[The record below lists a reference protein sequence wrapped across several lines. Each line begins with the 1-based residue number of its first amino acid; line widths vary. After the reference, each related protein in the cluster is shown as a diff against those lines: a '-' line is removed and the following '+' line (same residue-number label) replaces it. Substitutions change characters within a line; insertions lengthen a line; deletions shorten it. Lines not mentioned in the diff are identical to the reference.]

1 MLGEEPSRSFE
12 AERSALNSGLQRHIR
27 PLGRGSSLGGIAA
40 TVAIHVC
47 LVTLIY
53 FAHVKSRPSVE
64 VPREVLVTR
73 LVTLAKPP
81 DKFWLPRIVQPP
93 KPKAPPRVL
102 KVTENPNAAPTP
114 KEAPRPDDAELS
126 REVQHALQRAQL
138 LAQAEATQE
147 APLGSLT
154 GSAQG
159 TSTQD
164 VTGDEYATVIYT
176 AIRKN
181 WNIPSGLITDTEL
194 AGLAAE
200 VRLSILGDGTLAHSE
215 MRKSSGNQY
224 FDDSCLQAVR
234 TTHQV
239 PPPPANLRARFEH
252 GTLLEFSGKDMA
264 HQGAA

>member
-1 MLGEEPSRSFE
+1 MLGEEPSRRFE
-12 AERSALNSGLQRHIR
+12 AERNALNSGQQRRIR

-40 TVAIHVC
+40 TVTIHVC

-53 FAHVKSRPSVE
+53 FAQVRSRPPVE
-64 VPREVLVTR
+64 VPRDVLVTR
-73 LVTLAKPP
+73 LVTLGKPP

-93 KPKAPPRVL
+93 KPKAPPHVL
-102 KVTENPNAAPTP
+102 KVTENPKAEPAP

-126 REVQHALQRAQL
+126 REVQHALNRAQL

-147 APLGSLT
+147 VPLGSLT

-159 TSTQD
+159 TSTQG
-164 VTGDEYATVIYT
+164 VTGDEYATAIYI

-181 WNIPSGLITDTEL
+181 WSIPTGMISDTEL

-200 VRLSILGDGTLAHSE
+200 VRLSILGDGTLAHTE
-215 MRKSSGNQY
+215 MWRSSGNQY

-234 TTHQV
+234 TTRQV

-252 GTLLEFSGKDMA
+252 GTLLEFSGRDVTR
-264 HQGAA
+264 QGAA

>member
-1 MLGEEPSRSFE
+1 MLGEESSGRFE
-12 AERSALNSGLQRHIR
+12 AEGKALNSALQRRIR

-53 FAHVKSRPSVE
+53 FAHVRSRPPVE
-64 VPREVLVTR
+64 VPRDVLVTR
-73 LVTLAKPP
+73 LVTLGKPP

-93 KPKAPPRVL
+93 KPKAPPRVS
-102 KVTENPNAAPTP
+102 KVTENPNAAPAP

-147 APLGSLT
+147 ASLGSPT

-159 TSTQD
+159 TSTQGA
-164 VTGDEYATVIYT
+164 TGDEYATAIYT

-181 WNIPSGLITDTEL
+181 WNIPTGLITDTEL

-200 VRLSILGDGTLAHSE
+200 VRLSILGDGTLANTE
-215 MRKSSGNQY
+215 MRKSSGNVY
-224 FDDSCLQAVR
+224 FDDSCLEAVK

-239 PPPPANLRARFEH
+239 PPPPANLRERFAH
-252 GTLLEFSGKDMA
+252 GTLLEFSGKDMV